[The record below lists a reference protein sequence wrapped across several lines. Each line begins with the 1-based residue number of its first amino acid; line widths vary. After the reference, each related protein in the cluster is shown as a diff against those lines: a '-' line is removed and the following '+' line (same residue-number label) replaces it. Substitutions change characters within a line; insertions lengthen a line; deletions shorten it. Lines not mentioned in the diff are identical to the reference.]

1 MKKAL
6 FILLIFCSL
15 VCSGVYGQ
23 DTPAD
28 KGLLSISADVLKAQL
43 GFLASDITEGRE
55 AGEKGAYIASE
66 YIASILQLN
75 GIKPGGDYIY
85 SRGISDAA
93 LAPSRSYFQNFSLL
107 KTTAGSDQIMKVISQ
122 NESERKTTLFT
133 YQVDFSLL
141 PSYLPVEI
149 EAPVVFA
156 GYGFK
161 NEKLKYNDFNNLTIR
176 GKFILKI
183 SGVPAFAKGKLTADE
198 ISNSLKDAND
208 YLREMGAAG
217 IIEFDPLNVFTG
229 RFEVKDYLNPSPAE
243 RSPVPTALYSRYLF
257 PEKSAS
263 SALCRVSISARAAA
277 EILSG
282 TGVVPEDYMKK
293 ADINQPYPSVPG
305 SEKTIYLKSDIK
317 TSQIPVRNV
326 IGIIEGKDTNQVIV
340 IGAHYDHMGMSNGYI
355 WNGADDNG
363 SGAVGVMTIARAI
376 MATGKKPDKTI
387 IIALWTAEEE
397 GLLGSR
403 YYVRNLTYPIKNLKL
418 NVNCD
423 MISRYIS
430 NDNQKGVV
438 MVYTQSRPRFRD
450 MTETNIKKYGIDIVV
465 DYQPSDDPPG
475 GSDHRSFVEAGIPVM
490 RFKTSHPAEYH
501 TPADEVG
508 IINWDIMEKIVRI
521 NFANIWDLANSNW

>member
-1 MKKAL
+1 MKKDL
-6 FILLIFCSL
+6 LMLLIFSSL

-23 DTPAD
+23 NTPAD
-28 KGLLSISADVLKAQL
+28 KGMLSISADVLKAQL

-75 GIKPGGDYIY
+75 GIMPGGDYIY
-85 SRGISDAA
+85 TIGISDAT

-107 KTTAGSDQIMKVISQ
+107 KTTAGSDQVMKVISQ
-122 NESERKTTLFT
+122 FGNERKTTLFT
-133 YQVDFSLL
+133 YQVDFSFL
-141 PSYLPVEI
+141 PSYPAFEI
-149 EAPVVFA
+149 EAPVIFV

-161 NEKLKYNDFNNLTIR
+161 NEKLKYNDFNNLDIK
-176 GKFILKI
+176 GKFIFKI
-183 SGVPAFAKGKLTADE
+183 SGIPAFAKGKLTADE
-198 ISNSLKDAND
+198 ISNSLNDANQ
-208 YLREMGAAG
+208 YIREMGAAG
-217 IIEFDPLNVFTG
+217 VIEFDPINIFTG
-229 RFEVKDYLNPSPAE
+229 RMEAKDYLNPSPAE
-243 RSPVPTALYSRYLF
+243 RSPVPTALYSRYLL
-257 PEKSAS
+257 PGKSSS
-263 SALCRVSISARAAA
+263 SALFSVSISARAAA

-293 ADINQPYPSVPG
+293 ADINQPYTSASGV
-305 SEKTIYLKSDIK
+305 ENTIYLKSDIK
-317 TSQIPVRNV
+317 TSRISVRNV

-363 SGAVGVMTIARAI
+363 SGAVGIMTIARAI
-376 MATGKKPDKTI
+376 VATGKKPDKTI

-403 YYVRNLTYPIKNLKL
+403 YYVRNLTYPLKNLKL

-438 MVYTQSRPRFRD
+438 MVYTQSYPRFRD
-450 MTETNIKKYGIDIVV
+450 LTEANIKKYGIDIVV
-465 DYQPSDDPPG
+465 DYQPSADPPG

-490 RFKTSHPAEYH
+490 RFRTSHPAEYH

-508 IINWDIMEKIVRI
+508 VINWDIMEKIVRI

>member
-1 MKKAL
+1 MKKGL
-6 FILLIFCSL
+6 FTLFIFCSL
-15 VCSGVYGQ
+15 VCSYIYGQ
-23 DTPAD
+23 DTPSD
-28 KGLLSISADVLKAQL
+28 KGMLSISSDVLKAQL

-66 YIASILQLN
+66 YIASILQLY
-75 GIKPGGDYIY
+75 GIKPGGDLLY
-85 SRGISDAA
+85 SRSTSDIAQS
-93 LAPSRSYFQNFSLL
+93 PSRSYFQNFSLL
-107 KTTAGSDQIMKVISQ
+107 KTTAGSDQVMKVISQ
-122 NESERKTTLFT
+122 NGNERKTTLFT
-133 YQVDFSLL
+133 YQVDFSFL
-141 PSYLPVEI
+141 PSYPPFEI
-149 EAPVVFA
+149 EAPVIFA

-161 NEKLKYNDFNNLTIR
+161 NEMLKYNDFNNLNIK

-183 SGVPAFAKGKLTADE
+183 SGIPAFAKGKLTADE
-198 ISNSLKDAND
+198 ISNSMKDANE

-217 IIEFDPLNVFTG
+217 VIEFDPLNTFFG
-229 RFEVKDYLNPSPAE
+229 RPEVKDYLNPSPAE
-243 RSPVPTALYSRYLF
+243 RSPVPMPLYSRYLL
-257 PEKSAS
+257 PGKSAS
-263 SALCRVSISARAAA
+263 SDLCRIFISARAAA

-293 ADINQPYPSVPG
+293 ADINQTYPSAPI

-317 TSQIPVRNV
+317 TTLIPVRNV
-326 IGIIEGKDTNQVIV
+326 IGVIEGNDPNQVIV

-403 YYVRNLTYPIKNLKL
+403 YYIRNLTYPLKNLKL

-438 MVYTQSRPRFRD
+438 MVYTKSCPLFRD
-450 MTETNIKKYGIDIVV
+450 LTEANIKKYVIDIVV

-475 GSDHRSFVEAGIPVM
+475 GSDHRSFVEVGIPVM

>member
-1 MKKAL
+1 MKKDL
-6 FILLIFCSL
+6 FLLLILSSLICSE
-15 VCSGVYGQ
+15 VYGQ

-28 KGLLSISADVLKAQL
+28 KGMSSISADVLKAQL
-43 GFLASDITEGRE
+43 GFLASDLTEGRE
-55 AGEKGAYIASE
+55 AGERGAYIASE
-66 YIASILQLN
+66 YIASVLQLI

-85 SRGISDAA
+85 SAGTNNATQ
-93 LAPSRSYFQNFSLL
+93 APARSYFQNFSLL
-107 KTTAGSDQIMKVISQ
+107 KTTAGSDQVLKVISQ
-122 NESERKTTLFT
+122 NGNERKTTLFT
-133 YQVDFSLL
+133 YQVDFSIS
-141 PSYLPVEI
+141 PSYPPVEI

-161 NEKLKYNDFNNLTIR
+161 NEKLKYNDFNNLNIK

-183 SGVPAFAKGKLTADE
+183 SGVPSFVKGKLSADE
-198 ISNSLKDAND
+198 ISNSVKETND
-208 YLREMGAAG
+208 YMREMGAAG
-217 IIEFDPLNVFTG
+217 IIEFDPFIIFPG
-229 RFEVKDYLNPSPAE
+229 KPESKDYLNPSPAE
-243 RSPVPTALYSRYLF
+243 HSPIPTPLYSRYLI
-257 PEKSAS
+257 PGNSAS
-263 SALCRVSISARAAA
+263 SVLNRISISARAAA

-282 TGVVPEDYMKK
+282 TGIVPEDYMKK
-293 ADINQPYPSVPG
+293 ADINQAYPSTPG
-305 SEKTIYLKSDIK
+305 YEKTIYLKSDIR
-317 TSQIPVRNV
+317 TTQIPVRNV
-326 IGIIEGKDTNQVIV
+326 IGVIEGNDSNQVIV
-340 IGAHYDHMGMSNGYI
+340 LGAHYDHMGMSNGYI

-403 YYVRNLTYPIKNLKL
+403 YYVRNLTYPLKNLKL
-418 NVNCD
+418 NINCD

-438 MVYTQSRPRFRD
+438 MVYTQSYPRFRD
-450 MTETNIKKYGIDIVV
+450 LTEANIKKYDIDIVV
-465 DYQPSDDPPG
+465 DYQPSADPPG

-490 RFKTSHPAEYH
+490 RFRTSHPAEYH

-508 IINWDIMEKIVRI
+508 VINWDIMEKIVRI

>member
-1 MKKAL
+1 MKKDL
-6 FILLIFCSL
+6 FILLILSSL
-15 VCSGVYGQ
+15 VCSGVFGQ

-28 KGLLSISADVLKAQL
+28 KGMLSISADVIKAQL

-66 YIASILQLN
+66 YIASMLQLN
-75 GIKPGGDYIY
+75 GIMPGGDYIY
-85 SRGISDAA
+85 TRGISDATP
-93 LAPSRSYFQNFSLL
+93 APSRSYFQNFSLL
-107 KTTAGSDQIMKVISQ
+107 KTVSGSDQIMKVISQ
-122 NESERKTTLFT
+122 NGSERKTTIFT
-133 YQVDFSLL
+133 YQIDFSLN
-141 PSYLPVEI
+141 PSYPSVEI
-149 EAPVVFA
+149 EAPVVFT

-161 NEKLKYNDFNNLTIR
+161 NEKLKYNDFNNLNIK

-183 SGVPAFAKGKLTADE
+183 SGVPAFARAKLTDE
-198 ISNSLKDAND
+198 EIANSLNDANK
-208 YLREMGAAG
+208 YIREMGAAG

-229 RFEVKDYLNPSPAE
+229 RIEAKDYLNPSPAE
-243 RSPVPTALYSRYLF
+243 RSPVPTAMYSRYFLA
-257 PEKSAS
+257 EKSAS
-263 SALCRVSISARAAA
+263 QALFRVSISARVAA

-282 TGVVPEDYMKK
+282 TGVVPQDYMKK
-293 ADINQPYPSVPG
+293 ADINQTYISVPI

-326 IGIIEGKDTNQVIV
+326 IGIIQGKDTNQVIV

-376 MATGKKPDKTI
+376 VATGKKPDKTI

-403 YYVRNLTYPIKNLKL
+403 YYVRNLTYPLKYL
-418 NVNCD
+418 KMNVNCD

-430 NDNQKGVV
+430 NDNQKGVE
-438 MVYTQSRPRFRD
+438 MVYTKSYPRFRD
-450 MTETNIKKYGIDIVV
+450 LTEANIKKYGIDIVV
-465 DYQPSDDPPG
+465 DYKPSDDPPG

-490 RFKTSHPAEYH
+490 RFRTSHPAEYH
-501 TPADEVG
+501 TPADEIGV
-508 IINWDIMEKIVRI
+508 IDWDIMEKIVRI
-521 NFANIWDLANSNW
+521 NFANIWDLANSSW